1 MLFALLTIILPN
13 FLIELSKISSVL
25 ASRVSTIQNTQDE
38 TQLGAADPSMQADSA
53 ADDDSELKFQKKIE
67 VLSDREKEVLELVL
81 KGLPSKLICGEL
93 FISNNTLKSHIQS
106 IYTKLNVHSR
116 SELFLLLKKD
126 SKQS

>member
-1 MLFALLTIILPN
+1 
-13 FLIELSKISSVL
+13 
-25 ASRVSTIQNTQDE
+25 
-38 TQLGAADPSMQADSA
+38 MQADSA

-81 KGLPSKLICGEL
+81 KGLPSKLICAEL
-93 FISNNTLKSHIQS
+93 FISNNTLKSHIQR